1 MKNIDIKG
9 TISEVIDGDE
19 KTDKDVA
26 ASEVIYINYD
36 ILGQTVKHDGFGD
49 EGQRSKAEE
58 HMGGIVLSDDKEV
71 IDDEEFI
78 VNDVLPESRHHDGS
92 IYRDMDMWWKR
103 DYHIA
108 DRNEKLVKL
117 RVDGGLVELY
127 GYIAVRDDLDP
138 LLNYIVNVS
147 RDDPIIVEQGSL
159 INMAGPKRGI
169 DMMDYALIE
178 YDMRIKTGEQ
188 EKDDIQLIDG
198 ASLIGPAGL
207 WDEPYA
213 IHLPGDYGVVEITL
227 SRLCWAVEATVEVV
241 ILEVK
246 SSFDLLLG
254 CLTSGLDKE
263 IHLFDDTIT
272 EPCGLKRFPWEPRY
286 MTTINRVKGNESGTP
301 YRRPYIS
308 SANVVIP
315 SRNQGMKNIDTKGTI
330 SEVIAGDEKI
340 DKDVTVSEVICVNY
354 DISGQIMKHD
364 RCGDECRKSKTKE
377 HMGGIIVSDDKEAID
392 DEGFVVDNTLPES
405 RHRDG
410 SIYRDMDMWW
420 KKDYHIADRN
430 ETTNYQQ
437 YKFLKPA
444 GSNRQVITQL
454 SPQAV
459 HIIYIGLLGVKGA
472 NQTI

>member
-1 MKNIDIKG
+1 MHRLPSRSRRSPLLSFALVSSDAATSFSATHGMVSPNPPPARRVLRFPWEPRFMTTISRVKGNESGKPYRRPHISSANVIIPSQDKKDSVITQGMKNIDIKG

-108 DRNEKLVKL
+108 DRNETRLEAMRYSNTTHCIIHVGTCCTHSPCSMLQILSLELVKL

-263 IHLFDDTIT
+263 IRLFDDTIT
-272 EPCGLKRFPWEPRY
+272 EPCGLKRSVVAVSMNSLIELNFKVGTLSSSFDQRCCSFKPKIHGHDTQE
-286 MTTINRVKGNESGTP
+286 INTAFALILVK
-301 YRRPYIS
+301 
-308 SANVVIP
+308 
-315 SRNQGMKNIDTKGTI
+315 
-330 SEVIAGDEKI
+330 
-340 DKDVTVSEVICVNY
+340 VTWS
-354 DISGQIMKHD
+354 
-364 RCGDECRKSKTKE
+364 
-377 HMGGIIVSDDKEAID
+377 
-392 DEGFVVDNTLPES
+392 TL
-405 RHRDG
+405 
-410 SIYRDMDMWW
+410 
-420 KKDYHIADRN
+420 
-430 ETTNYQQ
+430 
-437 YKFLKPA
+437 
-444 GSNRQVITQL
+444 
-454 SPQAV
+454 
-459 HIIYIGLLGVKGA
+459 LL
-472 NQTI
+472 